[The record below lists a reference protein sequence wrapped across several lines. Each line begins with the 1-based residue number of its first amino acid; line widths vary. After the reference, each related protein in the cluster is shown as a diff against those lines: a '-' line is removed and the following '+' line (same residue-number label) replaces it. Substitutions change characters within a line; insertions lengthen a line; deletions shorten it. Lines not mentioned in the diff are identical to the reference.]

1 MMTTNWDVV
10 VVGGGLAGLVTGFEL
25 QKRGLK
31 ALVLEA
37 SGQPGGYLAQ
47 SEFTYADKTLAF
59 DVGAESF
66 ASRDQRS
73 QEYFREL
80 GLELTDPNPLGAWH
94 FATKTTH
101 RGERKAVAL
110 PLPKTAILG
119 IPASPW
125 RWDVMRSIGLAG
137 VLRASQDYVRPLKD
151 SDLEADLA
159 TLVRNRLG
167 QRALSHLVFPV
178 TNGVFSTS
186 PEQLHLASLHPPLAH
201 QLQEQKSLLRAAAHL
216 ASSAQ
221 KAGSAVRGISGGM
234 FTVVDRIAAELQQN
248 QALALRTKVT
258 ALSFDATT
266 KLWSIQTKRRTFQTP
281 KLVLSTPFQVSTN
294 LLGLDIS
301 GGQGTDIALLTCL
314 VKSAKL
320 NSFPRGSG
328 LLVSADA
335 AVGAKASTHSN
346 AKWPWLDAQIRE
358 LWGPDLHLI
367 RLSYGRKDDSANS
380 FSDRELELQ
389 AVRDL
394 ATLYGLKGKDFTILN
409 TKVTRWPNALPP
421 FSADYRKIVTELRAA
436 VAKLPVYL
444 VGSWVAGSGIVATLN
459 NALNVCQEIT
469 QEDS

>member
-1 MMTTNWDVV
+1 MATNWDVV
-10 VVGGGLAGLVTGFEL
+10 VVGGGIAGLVTGLEL
-25 QKRGLK
+25 KKRGLK

-47 SEFTYADKTLAF
+47 NEFTYANKTLAF

-94 FATKTTH
+94 FSTKTTH
-101 RGERKAVAL
+101 RGEPKAVAR
-110 PLPKTAILG
+110 PLPKTAVLG
-119 IPASPW
+119 IPASLF
-125 RWDVMRSIGLAG
+125 RWDVLRSIGLAG

-167 QRALSHLVFPV
+167 QRALDHLVFPV
-178 TNGVFSTS
+178 TSGVFSTS
-186 PEQLHLASLHPPLAH
+186 PAQLHLASLHPPLAQ
-201 QLQEQKSLLRAAAHL
+201 QLQERKSLLRAAAQL
-216 ASSAQ
+216 TASAQ
-221 KAGSAVRGISGGM
+221 KAGSAVHGINGGI
-234 FTVVDRIAAELQQN
+234 FTAVDRMASELHEN
-248 QALALRTKVT
+248 QSLSLRTKVT
-258 ALSFDATT
+258 ALSFDSST
-266 KLWSIQTKRRTFQTP
+266 KLWSIQTKRRTFQAP
-281 KLVLSTPFQVSTN
+281 KLVLSTPFQVSTK
-294 LLGLDIS
+294 LLSLDIP

-314 VKSAKL
+314 VKSARL

-335 AVGAKASTHSN
+335 SVGAKASTHSN

-367 RLSYGRKDDSANS
+367 RLSYGRKDASANT

-409 TKVTRWPNALPP
+409 TQVTRWPNALPP
-421 FSADYRKIVTELRAA
+421 FSSDYRKVVTELRTQ
-436 VAKLPVYL
+436 VANLPVYL

-459 NALNVCQEIT
+459 NALKVCQEIT
-469 QEDS
+469 QEVR